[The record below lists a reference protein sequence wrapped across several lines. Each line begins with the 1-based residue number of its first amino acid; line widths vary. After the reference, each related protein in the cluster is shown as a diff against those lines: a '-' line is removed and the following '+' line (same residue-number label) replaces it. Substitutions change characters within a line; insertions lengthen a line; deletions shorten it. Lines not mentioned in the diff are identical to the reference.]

1 MKILCTICARGGSKG
16 VKNKNIKL
24 INKRPLISYTIKQ
37 AKKSKLFDK
46 IVVSTDSKNI
56 QKCAQKFGAES
67 WFLRPKKLAS
77 DQSQKVPVIQ
87 HTLRESE
94 KYFKKKFDIIIDLDV
109 SSPLRNI
116 QDIKKALVFFK
127 KKKGEILMSG
137 CKSRKNPYFN
147 VVEITNGKLKRAKVM
162 KKNIFRRQDAP
173 KTYDCN
179 ASIYIWKR
187 KSLLDFKTFYK
198 SKTVFFIM
206 PESRSWDIDT
216 EFDFKIV
223 EYLLKKNER

>member
-1 MKILCTICARGGSKG
+1 
-16 VKNKNIKL
+16 
-24 INKRPLISYTIKQ
+24 
-37 AKKSKLFDK
+37 
-46 IVVSTDSKNI
+46 
-56 QKCAQKFGAES
+56 
-67 WFLRPKKLAS
+67 
-77 DQSQKVPVIQ
+77 
-87 HTLRESE
+87 
-94 KYFKKKFDIIIDLDV
+94 
-109 SSPLRNI
+109 
-116 QDIKKALVFFK
+116 
-127 KKKGEILMSG
+127 MSG

-216 EFDFKIV
+216 EFDFEIV

>member
-109 SSPLRNI
+109 SSPLRIKEDVSKAFNKFI
-116 QDIKKALVFFK
+116 QNKL
-127 KKKGEILMSG
+127 GILFTV
-137 CKSRKNPYFN
+137 CNSRKNPYFN
-147 VVEITNGKLKRAKVM
+147 MIELKNNNVTTVKR
-162 KKNIFRRQDAP
+162 KKNFYRRQDAP
-173 KTYDCN
+173 LVYDAN

-187 KSLLDFKTFYK
+187 DYLINKKSLFTKNTGIY
-198 SKTVFFIM
+198 IM
-206 PESRSWDIDT
+206 PEIRSMDIDSYD
-216 EFDFKIV
+216 DFKIV
-223 EYLLKKNER
+223 EFLLKNEIYK